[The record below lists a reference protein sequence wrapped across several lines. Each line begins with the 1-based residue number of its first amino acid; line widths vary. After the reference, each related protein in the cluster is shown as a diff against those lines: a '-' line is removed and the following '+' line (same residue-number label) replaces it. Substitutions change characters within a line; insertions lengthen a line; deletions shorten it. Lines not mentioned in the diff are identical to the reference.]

1 MTRKGLLAA
10 TLVLPF
16 VALSG
21 AAYAGP
27 TSTYP
32 PAQSATPS
40 IGPYAQYVPTTH
52 ADGSICRYQ
61 GGPKSPIWHQHRQ

>member
-1 MTRKGLLAA
+1 MTRKALLAV

-27 TSTYP
+27 SAFYP
-32 PAQSATPS
+32 PVCAASQAS
-40 IGPYAQYVPTTH
+40 GPYAQYVPSMH
-52 ADGSICRYQ
+52 DDGTQCRYQ
-61 GGPKSPIWHQHRQ
+61 GGPKSPIWHQHVH